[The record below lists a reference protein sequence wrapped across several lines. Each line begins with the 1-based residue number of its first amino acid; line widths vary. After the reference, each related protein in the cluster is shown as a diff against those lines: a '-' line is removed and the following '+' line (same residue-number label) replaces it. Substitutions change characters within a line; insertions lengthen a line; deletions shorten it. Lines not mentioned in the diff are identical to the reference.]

1 MDGQAFFSSK
11 LVTIMDDT
19 EIFTNIIDVLKA
31 GLTANGQGDV
41 AVKQNYQPT
50 NQGPNLGKTLYL
62 DKLPGDKRYGYLKR
76 EDHWDE
82 YEQVEVHTETQIY
95 ESTFQLTGLS
105 IQDPKLGAAQK
116 TASDLVNLAAAI
128 LQGDAGREALR
139 IRGLNI
145 YRIESIRNPQFV
157 DDRDRFEASP
167 SFDFT
172 LQHEQVII
180 SQSPVVED
188 ISLDIERV

>member
-1 MDGQAFFSSK
+1 
-11 LVTIMDDT
+11 MDDNL
-19 EIFTNIIDVLKA
+19 IFKNLIDVLKA
-31 GLTANGQGDV
+31 GLIANGQDGV

-50 NQGPNLGKTLYL
+50 NQGANLGPTLYL

-76 EDHWDE
+76 EDRWDE
-82 YEQVEVHTETQIY
+82 YEEIEIHTETQLY

-105 IQDPKLGAAQK
+105 IQDPKLPVTEK

-128 LQGDAGREALR
+128 LQGDVGREYLR
-139 IRGLNI
+139 SKGLNI
-145 YRIESIRNPQFV
+145 YRITQIRNPSFV
-157 DDRDRFEASP
+157 DDRDRFESSP

-188 ISLDIERV
+188 VTLDIERV